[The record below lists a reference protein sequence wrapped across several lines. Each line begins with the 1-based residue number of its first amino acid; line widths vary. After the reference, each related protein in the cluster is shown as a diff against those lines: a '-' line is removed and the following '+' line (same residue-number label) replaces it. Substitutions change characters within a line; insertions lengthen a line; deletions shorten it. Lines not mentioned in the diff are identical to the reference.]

1 MMAEKAGVSVLAACV
16 ACSLALTL
24 RAVREN

>member
-1 MMAEKAGVSVLAACV
+1 MMAGKAGVSVLTACV

-24 RAVREN
+24 RAVRKN